1 MRCTVSFSFVGG
13 PHHFWHLAPV
23 AAALSL
29 DSSVSVRAFVNN
41 ADDERILNG
50 MLAELGGAAT
60 AIALIKM
67 ELPAALRWIGVLMP
81 KWRDLKVL
89 RLLCWNRKLRQCDAL
104 VAAERTST
112 LLCRMPGRK
121 PLMIHIPHGAGDR
134 AQGFDKRIAMF
145 DYVIVAG
152 EKDKQRMVSL
162 KLVDDNNC
170 FVSGYIKL
178 SALRRLRA
186 RQSSNL
192 FTNDRPTICY
202 NPHFDEALSSWSGF
216 GRQIIESIAFDG
228 RYNLIVAPHV
238 RLFAGSSAE
247 EKARWTALAISDRI
261 IIDPGSDR
269 SMDMTYTMAADI
281 YLSDVSSQVYEF
293 IAEPRPCIFI
303 NGHQAEWRNSP
314 DYYMWHFGDVIDDI
328 SQLLPALDGS
338 ATRHQHY
345 RKIQESAA
353 LRALGDTNDDAAA
366 VAADL
371 IKQVCR

>member
-29 DSSVSVRAFVNN
+29 DPSVSVRAFVNN

-50 MLAELGGAAT
+50 MLAELGAAAT

-67 ELPAALRWIGVLMP
+67 ELPAALRWIGALMP

-89 RLLCWNRKLRQCDAL
+89 RLLCWNRQLRQCDAL

-112 LLCRMPGRK
+112 LLCRMPGRQ
-121 PLMIHIPHGAGDR
+121 PLTIHIPHGAGDR

-152 EKDKQRMVSL
+152 EKDKQRMMSL
-162 KLVDDNNC
+162 KLVDDDNC
-170 FVSGYIKL
+170 FVSGYVKL

-281 YLSDVSSQVYEF
+281 YLGDVSSQVYEF
-293 IAEPRPCIFI
+293 IAEPRPCVFI

-328 SQLLPALDGS
+328 SQLLPALDRS
-338 ATRHQHY
+338 ATRHLQY
-345 RKIQESAA
+345 RKIQKNTG
-353 LRALGDTNDDAAA
+353 LRAFGDTNNDAAA